1 MATAFFDARSKNA
14 RALLEGDLQVVEQPE
29 AADLVW
35 LRGGHKKLAGRLRA
49 GQLINYIPGESA
61 LIDKGY
67 LSQYLKLHEP
77 GEGDPDLELED
88 FYPETFCLYDPEER
102 RAFFEQLP
110 PEESPEQLWILK
122 PADMSMG
129 RGVGVTWRFEGLRQ
143 LYEMVEREGA
153 DDEIRPYIV
162 QRYITNPLLLDGR
175 KSEIR
180 LYWLI
185 ASVDPL
191 LALVYGEGTV
201 RLNNQ
206 PFSLGD
212 LDNELVHVTNVF
224 QQKRH
229 PDFDAELELKWS
241 LPDLETYIVERLGR
255 GEFGLIEAELKP
267 KLKAILQFALE
278 ATRHVLEPGPDG
290 PLGFNLLGVDV
301 ILDDT
306 LRPWLTEV
314 QLGPGL
320 SHGDQVKREVLP
332 GMLREAAQIVLEV
345 QRRRRQGGSLAHLDS
360 VSRFEW
366 IANEAARA

>member
-1 MATAFFDARSKNA
+1 
-14 RALLEGDLQVVEQPE
+14 
-29 AADLVW
+29 
-35 LRGGHKKLAGRLRA
+35 
-49 GQLINYIPGESA
+49 
-61 LIDKGY
+61 
-67 LSQYLKLHEP
+67 
-77 GEGDPDLELED
+77 
-88 FYPETFCLYDPEER
+88 
-102 RAFFEQLP
+102 
-110 PEESPEQLWILK
+110 
-122 PADMSMG
+122 MSMG